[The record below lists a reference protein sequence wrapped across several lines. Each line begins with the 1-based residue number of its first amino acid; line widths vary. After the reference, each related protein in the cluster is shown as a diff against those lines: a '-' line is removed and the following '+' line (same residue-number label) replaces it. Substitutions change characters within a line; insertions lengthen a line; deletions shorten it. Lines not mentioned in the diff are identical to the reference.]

1 MARGQVACKGFS
13 TGAALYTGD
22 HDRAGVCTREPAATV
37 QTPSGTTSP
46 VRKPQVAASGH
57 CTNPCRNTSSS
68 AHGPA
73 LYTGAPVRAGVCT
86 LGFSTGATF
95 TRDFSQTTHTRLHC
109 VPNGNHNAPH
119 GSQTT
124 HTRLDCVRKRNHT
137 RRLTRGTHL
146 MHRARYSY
154 VLREVCPPCLISSRM
169 RPFVKRRQRRLLMYS
184 VRAARS

>member
-13 TGAALYTGD
+13 TGAALHTGD

-37 QTPSGTTSP
+37 QTPSGTTPP

-73 LYTGAPVRAGVCT
+73 LYTGAPVRAGLCT

-109 VPNGNHNAPH
+109 VPNGSHNAPH
-119 GSQTT
+119 GSQT
-124 HTRLDCVRKRNHT
+124 VEQ
-137 RRLTRGTHL
+137 GT
-146 MHRARYSY
+146 
-154 VLREVCPPCLISSRM
+154 
-169 RPFVKRRQRRLLMYS
+169 VKRKTRPLFPSSKVTACLRSACSRLPRAPLVRRAGRFRRFRHL
-184 VRAARS
+184 

>member
-13 TGAALYTGD
+13 TGAALHTGD

-37 QTPSGTTSP
+37 QTPSGTTPP

-57 CTNPCRNTSSS
+57 CTNPCRNDPSS

-95 TRDFSQTTHTRLHC
+95 TRDF
-109 VPNGNHNAPH
+109 
-119 GSQTT
+119 SQTT